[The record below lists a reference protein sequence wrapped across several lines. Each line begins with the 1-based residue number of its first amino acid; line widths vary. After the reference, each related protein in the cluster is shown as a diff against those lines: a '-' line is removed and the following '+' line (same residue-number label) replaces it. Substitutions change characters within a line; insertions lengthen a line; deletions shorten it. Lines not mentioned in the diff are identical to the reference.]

1 MAQTGFTPI
10 LIYSSSTASQAPA
23 AGNLTNS
30 TSGSEL
36 AINITDGKLFYKDN
50 ANAVQVIGWK
60 TTPTSA
66 GGTGLTSF
74 TAGDTLYYASGTTL
88 SKLAIGASKT
98 IMTSSGTAPQWS
110 TSLDTTQGGTGLTSY
125 TAGDLIYYST
135 GTTLSKLAIGANNY
149 VLASNGSAPT
159 WVAPSSLSIGTATN
173 ISGGA
178 AGSLPYQSAASTTA
192 MLAIGTA
199 YYMLGVNAG
208 GTAPSWQPS
217 ATSVLT
223 TQGDL
228 LYASAANTLARLAK
242 NTTAS
247 RYLSN
252 SGSSNNPA
260 WAQVDLTNG
269 VTGTLPTTNGGTGL
283 ASFTANQVFYA
294 SSTSAFAQSTNLQF
308 NGTTLTVANDSSIN
322 GLTVGKGASAVSD
335 NSAFG
340 VSALAGITTGA
351 RNAGFGYVALQ
362 ANQTGTDNTAVGRYA
377 LNACTSSA
385 NTAVGSAALY
395 QATSGGTNTALG
407 EGAGANLTTGGGNTF
422 LGRNISA
429 SANNVSN
436 EVVIS
441 HGGGSTGKGGST
453 GYINANGGGVY
464 QGNNSASWSTTS
476 DRRLKKN
483 IVDNNDGLAK
493 INLIRVRNFE
503 YRLPDEVDPELKSSD
518 AINKAGIQ
526 LGVIAQEL
534 QAVLP
539 ECVKQESTGVL
550 SVDPDNL
557 TWYLVNAIK
566 QLDTKIEVL
575 QSELNALKGN

>member
-1 MAQTGFTPI
+1 MADTKISALTAATTP
-10 LIYSSSTASQAPA
+10 L
-23 AGNLTNS
+23 AGTEVLPIVQSGVTKQVSVANLTAGRAVSALSLSLTNALTGDNGGTGQS
-30 TSGSEL
+30 SYAVGDILYASGATALSKL
-36 AINITDGKLFYKDN
+36 ADVATGNALISGGVGVAPSWGK
-50 ANAVQVIGWK
+50 IGLA
-60 TTPTSA
+60 THVSGTLGVTN
-66 GGTGLTSF
+66 GGTGLSTV
-74 TAGDTLYYASGTTL
+74 AQGDILYGSASNTL
-88 SKLAIGASKT
+88 SA
-98 IMTSSGTAPQWS
+98 
-110 TSLDTTQGGTGLTSY
+110 
-125 TAGDLIYYST
+125 
-135 GTTLSKLAIGANNY
+135 
-149 VLASNGSAPT
+149 
-159 WVAPSSLSIGTATN
+159 
-173 ISGGA
+173 
-178 AGSLPYQSAASTTA
+178 
-192 MLAIGTA
+192 
-199 YYMLGVNAG
+199 
-208 GTAPSWQPS
+208 
-217 ATSVLT
+217 
-223 TQGDL
+223 
-228 LYASAANTLARLAK
+228 LAK

-429 SANNVSN
+429 SANNVNN
-436 EVVIS
+436 EIVIS
-441 HGGGSTGKGGST
+441 HGGGSTGKGDST

-476 DRRLKKN
+476 DQRLKKN

-503 YRLPDEVDPELKSSD
+503 YRLPDEVDPELKPSD

-557 TWYLVNAIK
+557 TWYLINSVK
-566 QLDTKIEVL
+566 
-575 QSELNALKGN
+575 ELNEKFEAYKASHP